1 MITLASEGAEAGRN
15 FKGRGNNYN
24 DSMVQTGGDEGGMKW
39 SNSGDIL
46 AEMM

>member
-15 FKGRGNNYN
+15 FKGHGNNN
-24 DSMVQTGGDEGGMKW
+24 DSMVQTGGDEGGMKQ

-46 AEMM
+46 AEMI